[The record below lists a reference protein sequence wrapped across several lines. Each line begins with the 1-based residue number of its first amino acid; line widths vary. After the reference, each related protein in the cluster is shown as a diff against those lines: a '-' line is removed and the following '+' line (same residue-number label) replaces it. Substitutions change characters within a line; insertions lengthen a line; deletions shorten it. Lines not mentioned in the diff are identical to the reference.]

1 MRKVVCVLLVLGV
14 DALSPAI
21 LRAAMPTASIN
32 PSSGNGWSQTFT
44 VTVSDTSGY
53 QDIKGFNILFSSNF
67 SGANACWLYVQA
79 NSIGAD
85 VWLASDNAST
95 WSDVGVSRDGGP
107 DVAVE
112 NSQCSFSGST
122 TKAYF
127 DGINTMTLIIP
138 LTFTAKFNGTKSIF
152 LRAVSNTGSDTGYQI
167 KGSWTVNTSTAGPN
181 FTFSVTPSSQ
191 TVTASLQ
198 TSFTVTVTALN
209 GFAGQVNCSLS
220 GLPPNTNTDYSTN
233 SCPSIQTTSSQSVSF
248 YVDTSRSTPPGSYTL
263 TLTGTSGALSHTAKV
278 TLIVRSPQA
287 PTTSVT
293 PSSGSGLSQTFTFAA
308 SSVDGYSDVQGAHVL
323 FNSTLSAT
331 HACWL
336 YLERGG
342 GRLWLASDDASGWNF
357 IYPGSTSTIQN
368 SQCSI
373 SGSSYKATG
382 SGNTVTVTVGI
393 TFTSSFA
400 GAKTI
405 FMEAISMENAD
416 SGYEKKGTWT
426 VP

>member
-1 MRKVVCVLLVLGV
+1 MRKAVRLWLVLSGAV
-14 DALSPAI
+14 LSPGV
-21 LRAAMPTASIN
+21 LRAAMPTASIS

-53 QDIKGFNILFSSNF
+53 QDIKGFNVLFSANF

-95 WSDVGVSRDGGP
+95 WSDVVVSRDGGA
-107 DVAVE
+107 DVTVE

-138 LTFTAKFNGTKSIF
+138 LTFTSNFAGTKSIF
-152 LRAVSNTGSDTGYQI
+152 LRAVSNEGADTGYQI

-191 TVTASLQ
+191 TVTAERQ
-198 TSFTVTVTALN
+198 TTFTITVKALN
-209 GFAGQVNCSLS
+209 GFAGQVNCTVS
-220 GLPPNTNTDYSTN
+220 GLPPNIASDN
-233 SCPSIQTTSSQSVSF
+233 CPSIQTTSSQSDT
-248 YVDTSRSTPPGSYTL
+248 YYIDTSTSTPPGTYTL
-263 TLTGTSGALSHTAKV
+263 TFTATSGTLSHSAKV

-293 PSSGSGLSQTFTFAA
+293 PSSGSGLSQTFTFVA
-308 SSVDGYSDVQGAHVL
+308 SSVDGWADVDGFHVL
-323 FNSTLSAT
+323 FNSTLNAA

-336 YLERGG
+336 YRDRTV
-342 GRLWLASDDASGWNF
+342 GRLWLASDDTSSWNF
-357 IYPGSTSTIQN
+357 VDPGSASTIQN

-373 SGSSYKATG
+373 SGSSYKTTG
-382 SGNTVTVTVGI
+382 SGNAVTVTVNI
-393 TFTSSFA
+393 TFTSAFA
-400 GAKTI
+400 GTKTI
-405 FMEAISMENAD
+405 FMEAMSLENAD
-416 SGYEKKGTWT
+416 SGYQKKGTWT

>member
-1 MRKVVCVLLVLGV
+1 MRKVVCVLLALRVV
-14 DALSPAI
+14 ALSPAV
-21 LRAAMPTASIN
+21 LRAAMPTASIS

-53 QDIKGFNILFSSNF
+53 QDIRGFNVLFSANF
-67 SGANACWLYVQA
+67 SGTNACWLYVQA

-95 WSDVGVSRDGGP
+95 WSNVQVSRDGGP
-107 DVAVE
+107 DVTVQ

-122 TKAYF
+122 TRAYF
-127 DGINTMTLIIP
+127 DGINTMTLIIS
-138 LTFTAKFNGTKSIF
+138 LTFTSKFAGTKNIF

-167 KGSWTVNTSTAGPN
+167 KGSWTVNTSTGGPD
-181 FTFSVTPSSQ
+181 FTFAVAPTSL
-191 TVTASLQ
+191 TVTAGRSGTL
-198 TSFTVTVTALN
+198 TVTVTALN
-209 GFAGQVNCSLS
+209 GFASQVNCTLS
-220 GLPPNTNTDYSTN
+220 GLPPNTITDYGTT

-248 YVDTSRSTPPGSYTL
+248 YVEPSSSAPPGTYTL
-263 TLTGTSGALSHTAKV
+263 TFTGAGGGLSHTAKV
-278 TLIVRSPQA
+278 TLIVRSPTA
-287 PTTSVT
+287 PATSVT

-308 SSVDGYSDVQGAHVL
+308 SSVDGYLDVQGGHVL
-323 FNSTLSAT
+323 FNSSLSGT

-336 YLERGG
+336 YIERGG

-357 IYPGSTSTIQN
+357 IYPGTASTIQN

-373 SGSSYKATG
+373 SGSSYKANG
-382 SGNTVTVTVGI
+382 SGNTVTVTVDI

-400 GAKTI
+400 GTKTI